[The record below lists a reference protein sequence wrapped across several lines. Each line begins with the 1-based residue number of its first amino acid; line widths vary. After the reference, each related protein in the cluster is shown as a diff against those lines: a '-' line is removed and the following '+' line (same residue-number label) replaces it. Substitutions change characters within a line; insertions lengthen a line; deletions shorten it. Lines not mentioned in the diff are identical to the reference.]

1 MGRDDDLNR
10 KREYVRVILYGW
22 DGYDSNLTPE
32 ENLIELIIEMGML
45 DEAKSVLSQYARRRW

>member
-1 MGRDDDLNR
+1 MASDDINR

-22 DGYDSNLTPE
+22 DGYDPNLTPE

-45 DEAKSVLSQYARRRW
+45 DEAKAVISNYMRRRW

>member
-1 MGRDDDLNR
+1 MANDDLNK

-22 DGYDSNLTPE
+22 DGYDPNLTPE

-45 DEAKSVLSQYARRRW
+45 DEAKAVISNYMRRRW

>member
-1 MGRDDDLNR
+1 MDKDDDLNR

-22 DGYDSNLTPE
+22 DGYDPNLTPE

>member
-1 MGRDDDLNR
+1 MANDDINR

-22 DGYDSNLTPE
+22 DGYDPNLTPE

-45 DEAKSVLSQYARRRW
+45 DEAKAVISNYMRRRW